1 MLAAILAAVSA
12 AALFAVAAALQHRSA
27 GLVTAAGQG
36 QAARVA
42 GFAPRTLRH
51 PLWIAGALASL
62 AGFGL
67 HALALRDGPLTLVQP
82 LLVTGVIF
90 ALPLRQV
97 LERRRPRYS
106 ELGWAA
112 ALALGLAVFIVVST
126 PAAGAGHAADPQPA
140 VICLAVIALSIPGCC
155 VAGRRATGSLA
166 AAALG
171 TAAGL
176 ALAATAGLLKE
187 TVDVA
192 SRDAAALLTTWPGY
206 ALVVVGGI
214 GLLLNQ
220 LAYQAGPLRASLP
233 AITTVNP
240 IVSLVIGVAVFDER
254 FRSGAPYLAGEILGL
269 ALIAVAAIGLTR
281 SGPGEGAR
289 PVTGEDRGPVIGEG
303 RGPVAGEG
311 RGPVMGEERG
321 AVTWPGRGPA
331 AGEDRGPVTQEDRGA
346 EAPGPAAVRSY
357 PLA

>member
-1 MLAAILAAVSA
+1 MLDAILAAVSA

-27 GLVTAAGQG
+27 GLVRAGLVSAGRPG
-36 QAARVA
+36 QARRVA
-42 GFAPRTLRH
+42 GLAPRTLRH
-51 PLWIAGALASL
+51 PLWIAGTLASL

-67 HALALRDGPLTLVQP
+67 HALALHDGPLTLVQP

-112 ALALGLAVFIVVST
+112 ALALGLAVFILVST
-126 PAAGAGHAADPQPA
+126 PAASGSHAADLRPA
-140 VICLAVIALSIPGCC
+140 VICVAAIALCIPGCC
-155 VAGRRATGSLA
+155 VAGRRATGSVA

-176 ALAATAGLLKE
+176 AFAATAGLLKE
-187 TVDVA
+187 TVDVV
-192 SRDAAALLTTWPGY
+192 SRDAGALLTTWPGY
-206 ALVVVGGI
+206 ALVVVGGL

-240 IVSLVIGVAVFDER
+240 IVSLIIGVAVFDEH

-269 ALIAVAAIGLTR
+269 ALIAVAAVELTR
-281 SGPGEGAR
+281 SGPAERAGQAS
-289 PVTGEDRGPVIGEG
+289 G
-303 RGPVAGEG
+303 R
-311 RGPVMGEERG
+311 RG
-321 AVTWPGRGPA
+321 AA
-331 AGEDRGPVTQEDRGA
+331 AGPPDSSMSVESV
-346 EAPGPAAVRSY
+346 
-357 PLA
+357 L

>member
-1 MLAAILAAVSA
+1 MLDAILAAVAA

-27 GLVTAAGQG
+27 GLVSARQASAGRQG

-67 HALALRDGPLTLVQP
+67 HALALRDGSLTLVQP

-126 PAAGAGHAADPQPA
+126 PTAAATQAPDLRPA
-140 VICLAVIALSIPGCC
+140 VICVAAIALTIPGCC
-155 VAGRRATGSLA
+155 LAGRRATGSVA

-176 ALAATAGLLKE
+176 AFAATAGLLKE
-187 TVDVA
+187 TVDVV
-192 SRDAAALLTTWPGY
+192 SRDAGALLTTWPGY

-254 FRSGAPYLAGEILGL
+254 FRSGAPYLAGELLGL
-269 ALIAVAAIGLTR
+269 ALIAVAAIELSR
-281 SGPGEGAR
+281 SGPADPRGGAVAAR
-289 PVTGEDRGPVIGEG
+289 PGPVPGDGRAAASGE
-303 RGPVAGEG
+303 AGE
-311 RGPVMGEERG
+311 P
-321 AVTWPGRGPA
+321 P
-331 AGEDRGPVTQEDRGA
+331 AGEAGEPPAG
-346 EAPGPAAVRSY
+346 EAVSGRREASPG
-357 PLA
+357 L

>member
-126 PAAGAGHAADPQPA
+126 PAAGAGQPADSKPA
-140 VICLAVIALSIPGCC
+140 VICLAAIALSIPGCC
-155 VAGRRATGSLA
+155 VAGRRGTGSMS

-176 ALAATAGLLKE
+176 AFAATAGLLKE
-187 TVDVA
+187 TVDIA
-192 SRDAAALLTTWPGY
+192 SRGAGALLTTWPGY
-206 ALVVVGGI
+206 ALIAVGGV

-220 LAYQAGPLRASLP
+220 VAYQAGPLRASLP

-240 IVSLVIGVAVFDER
+240 IVSLVIGVTVFDEG
-254 FRSGAPYLAGEILGL
+254 FRSGAPYLAGEVLGL
-269 ALIAVAAIGLTR
+269 VLIAVAAVGLTR
-281 SGPGEGAR
+281 SGP
-289 PVTGEDRGPVIGEG
+289 VEDHDP
-303 RGPVAGEG
+303 
-311 RGPVMGEERG
+311 
-321 AVTWPGRGPA
+321 PA
-331 AGEDRGPVTQEDRGA
+331 ADRRSGD
-346 EAPGPAAVRSY
+346 APGSAAVPRRGRRGVQGGPPS
-357 PLA
+357 PETA

>member
-1 MLAAILAAVSA
+1 MLDAILAAVSA

-27 GLVTAAGQG
+27 GLVRARLVSAGRPG
-36 QAARVA
+36 QARRVA
-42 GFAPRTLRH
+42 GLAPRTLRH
-51 PLWIAGALASL
+51 PLWIAGSLASL

-67 HALALRDGPLTLVQP
+67 HALALHDGPLTLVQP

-112 ALALGLAVFIVVST
+112 ALALGLAVFILVST
-126 PAAGAGHAADPQPA
+126 PAASGSHAADLRPA
-140 VICLAVIALSIPGCC
+140 VICVAAIALCIPGCC
-155 VAGRRATGSLA
+155 VAGRRATGSVA

-176 ALAATAGLLKE
+176 AFAATAGLLKE
-187 TVDVA
+187 TVDVV
-192 SRDAAALLTTWPGY
+192 SRDAGALLTTWPGY
-206 ALVVVGGI
+206 ALVVVGGL

-240 IVSLVIGVAVFDER
+240 IVSLIIGVAVFDEH
-254 FRSGAPYLAGEILGL
+254 FRSGAPYLVGEILGL
-269 ALIAVAAIGLTR
+269 ALIAVAAVELTR
-281 SGPGEGAR
+281 SGPA
-289 PVTGEDRGPVIGEG
+289 G
-303 RGPVAGEG
+303 RAGQAGG
-311 RGPVMGEERG
+311 RRG
-321 AVTWPGRGPA
+321 ASAGPPDSSMSV
-331 AGEDRGPVTQEDRGA
+331 ESV
-346 EAPGPAAVRSY
+346 
-357 PLA
+357 L

>member
-1 MLAAILAAVSA
+1 MLDAILAAVSA

-27 GLVTAAGQG
+27 GLVTVGGQG
-36 QAARVA
+36 QA
-42 GFAPRTLRH
+42 GLAPRTLRH
-51 PLWIAGALASL
+51 PLWIAGSLASL

-90 ALPLRQV
+90 ALPLRQI
-97 LERRRPRYS
+97 LERRRPRYA
-106 ELGWAA
+106 ELCWAA

-126 PAAGAGHAADPQPA
+126 PAAEAGQAADPRPA
-140 VICLAVIALSIPGCC
+140 VICLAVIALSIAGCC
-155 VAGRRATGSLA
+155 VAGRRATGSLAA

-187 TVDVA
+187 TVDVG
-192 SRDAAALLTTWPGY
+192 SRDAGALLTTWPGY

-220 LAYQAGPLRASLP
+220 VAYQAGPLRASLP

-254 FRSGAPYLAGEILGL
+254 FRTGAPYLAGELLGL
-269 ALIAVAAIGLTR
+269 ALIAVAAVGLTR
-281 SGPGEGAR
+281 SG
-289 PVTGEDRGPVIGEG
+289 TGEAG
-303 RGPVAGEG
+303 GPVAGEG
-311 RGPVMGEERG
+311 RSGDD
-321 AVTWPGRGPA
+321 APA
-331 AGEDRGPVTQEDRGA
+331 SMP
-346 EAPGPAAVRSY
+346 VRSS